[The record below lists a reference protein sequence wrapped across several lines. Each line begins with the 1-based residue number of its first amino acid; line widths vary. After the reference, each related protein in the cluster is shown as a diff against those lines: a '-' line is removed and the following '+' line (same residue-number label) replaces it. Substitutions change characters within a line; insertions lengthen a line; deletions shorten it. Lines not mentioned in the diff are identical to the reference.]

1 MARIDSMY
9 PESVKVG
16 KPLLSELPKGWEQK
30 SLDNYL
36 NLESRKVNLEND
48 KEYDLVTVKRSRG
61 GVVRREHLKGR
72 DISVKSQ
79 FYIKEGDFL
88 ISKRQIVHGA
98 CGIVPRNLNDSIVS
112 NEYSVFTAKE
122 NFYLPFLE
130 YLSETLYFQQVCFHS
145 SIGVHIEKMIFKL
158 DEWFK
163 WSFNIPPLAE
173 QKRIAEILLT
183 WDKAIETVEKLVAN
197 SQRQKK
203 ALMQQLLT
211 GQKRL
216 LDDNG
221 VKFGDEW
228 EEPTLGEIA
237 NVYQPKTISQEMLNE
252 SGYPVYGAN
261 GVIGFYSDFNHET
274 EQIAV
279 SCRGSTCGVINWTE
293 PKSWITG
300 NAMVI
305 NVDDNPIINKKYL
318 YYVLSGSNLKY
329 LISGS
334 GQPQITGNIKKHRI
348 LAPSTIE
355 QEKIAQVLTLADRE
369 IDLYQQQLDKL
380 KLEKK
385 SLMQQL
391 LTGQKRVTVN

>member
-279 SCRGSTCGVINWTE
+279 TCRGSTCGVINWTE

-355 QEKIAQVLTLADRE
+355 QEKIAQVLTLADQE
-369 IDLYQQQLDKL
+369 IELYQQQLDKL

-385 SLMQQL
+385 ALMQQL
-391 LTGQKRVTVN
+391 LTGQKRVKI

>member
-1 MARIDSMY
+1 MQIDGWVEYKGSDITTKITKGSSPKWQGFDYQNDGTLFVTSENVRNGFLDISSPKYLPLEFNKKLKNSQLEVGDILINIVGASIGRSCQFNIDNQLANINQAVCLFRTNELADRNYIQQYLQLPSTINRLLGTQTESAR
-9 PESVKVG
+9 PN
-16 KPLLSELPKGWEQK
+16 LSLSDLREFTFILPPKNEQK
-30 SLDNYL
+30 
-36 NLESRKVNLEND
+36 K
-48 KEYDLVTVKRSRG
+48 
-61 GVVRREHLKGR
+61 
-72 DISVKSQ
+72 
-79 FYIKEGDFL
+79 
-88 ISKRQIVHGA
+88 
-98 CGIVPRNLNDSIVS
+98 
-112 NEYSVFTAKE
+112 
-122 NFYLPFLE
+122 
-130 YLSETLYFQQVCFHS
+130 
-145 SIGVHIEKMIFKL
+145 
-158 DEWFK
+158 
-163 WSFNIPPLAE
+163 
-173 QKRIAEILLT
+173 IAEILST

-197 SQRQKK
+197 SQQQKK

-221 VKFGDEW
+221 VRFSGSW

-237 NVYQPKTISQEMLNE
+237 NVYQPKTISQEMLSE

-279 SCRGSTCGVINWTE
+279 TCRGSTCGVINWTE

-369 IDLYQQQLDKL
+369 IDLYKEQLDKL

-385 SLMQQL
+385 ALMQQL
-391 LTGQKRVTVN
+391 LTGQKRVKLET

>member
-1 MARIDSMY
+1 
-9 PESVKVG
+9 
-16 KPLLSELPKGWEQK
+16 
-30 SLDNYL
+30 
-36 NLESRKVNLEND
+36 
-48 KEYDLVTVKRSRG
+48 
-61 GVVRREHLKGR
+61 
-72 DISVKSQ
+72 
-79 FYIKEGDFL
+79 
-88 ISKRQIVHGA
+88 
-98 CGIVPRNLNDSIVS
+98 
-112 NEYSVFTAKE
+112 
-122 NFYLPFLE
+122 
-130 YLSETLYFQQVCFHS
+130 
-145 SIGVHIEKMIFKL
+145 MIFKL

-279 SCRGSTCGVINWTE
+279 TCRGSTCGVINWTE

-355 QEKIAQVLTLADRE
+355 QEKIAQVLTLADQE
-369 IDLYQQQLDKL
+369 IELYQQQLDKL

-385 SLMQQL
+385 ALMQQL
-391 LTGQKRVTVN
+391 LTGQKRVKI